1 MRNNSEQKTGG
12 MPRRDFILLGSAAV
26 AAVSATGVSA
36 GAIRAISGPV
46 GGSILSI
53 GYSDALV
60 GEESG
65 VVPAKYL
72 GASDRA
78 LASDGM
84 RLTIHGYWR
93 PETRRS
99 TPLAV
104 DVTTFF
110 PVAGMSMPVVS
121 WAYVARGRTAEH
133 SGRGT
138 FVVPSDANGGV
149 TIAVDRR
156 LPGTSVKPRN
166 GRRSLLSFARTGSNG
181 LPTLESMER
190 DGNVCR
196 LADRGGVKLQ
206 PGTYFIALGDA
217 TRETGPDWSRLTTNG
232 NAQTLQAHG
241 ESVLTQHSVTGRVPV
256 DFEYLMVSVS
266 PLKA

>member
-1 MRNNSEQKTGG
+1 MRNISDQKTGG

-36 GAIRAISGPV
+36 SALRAITGPV

-53 GYSDALV
+53 GYSDAIV

-65 VVPAKYL
+65 VVSAKYL
-72 GASDRA
+72 GSSDRT
-78 LASDGM
+78 LATDGV

-93 PETRRS
+93 PEARRS

-104 DVTTFF
+104 EVTTFF
-110 PVAGMSMPVVS
+110 PVNDTALPVVS
-121 WAYVARGRTAEH
+121 WSYVARRDMTEH
-133 SGRGT
+133 SSRGSL
-138 FVVPSDANGGV
+138 VVPTDADGGV
-149 TIAVDRR
+149 SIAVDRR
-156 LPGTSVKPRN
+156 LPGMMKPTN
-166 GRRSLLSFARTGSNG
+166 GRRSLLSFARSGSNQ
-181 LPTLESMER
+181 LPTLASMER

-217 TRETGPDWSRLTTNG
+217 TRDKGPDWSRLTTNG
-232 NAQTLQAHG
+232 SPQTLQAHG
-241 ESVLTQHSVTGRVPV
+241 ESVLMQQSVTGRVPV
-256 DFEYLMVSVS
+256 DFEYLMVSVAAR
-266 PLKA
+266 KA